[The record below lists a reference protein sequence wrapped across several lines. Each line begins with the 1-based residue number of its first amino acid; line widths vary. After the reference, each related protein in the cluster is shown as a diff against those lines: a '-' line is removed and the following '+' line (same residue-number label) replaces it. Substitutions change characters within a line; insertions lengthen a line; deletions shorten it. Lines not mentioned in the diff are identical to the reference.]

1 MEPYQFPSH
10 YPHQSRLADHDLFAH
25 DQYPKVGVSNYPHSS
40 LAVGAQQ
47 SHAQTSEGVINPPRH
62 GRSDQVYA
70 SPMSMDTTPMFL
82 YPGTSSTPHC
92 SNLSQYPY
100 DNLRIPPTLDNNY
113 IPISSH
119 YEVFPSNSSR
129 TMDFG
134 VRTVSIYPF
143 YPFLTHRSRYRHRWI
158 LILREHNGSANPGF
172 HTKGCR
178 PLLRFPSCPG
188 EHQHR
193 RYLPVHPDGLGRC
206 SPCHTGNTLPRT
218 PRLRDNTS
226 TMLPFSRPSSS
237 IS

>member
-62 GRSDQVYA
+62 SRSDQVYA
-70 SPMSMDTTPMFL
+70 SPMSMDTMPMLL

-100 DNLRIPPTLDNNY
+100 DNLRIPQTLDNNY

-119 YEVFPSNSSR
+119 YEVFPSDSSR
-129 TMDFG
+129 TVNFG
-134 VRTVSIYPF
+134 VRTVFIYPF
-143 YPFLTHRSRYRHRWI
+143 DPFLTHRDTDTGGSSYCENTTVQRTLGFAPRDADPFSGSRVAPESI
-158 LILREHNGSANPGF
+158 NIGSAFQYIP
-172 HTKGCR
+172 TVWVDATR
-178 PLLRFPSCPG
+178 ATPTIPSPPL
-188 EHQHR
+188 Q
-193 RYLPVHPDGLGRC
+193 D
-206 SPCHTGNTLPRT
+206 
-218 PRLRDNTS
+218 
-226 TMLPFSRPSSS
+226 
-237 IS
+237 